1 MALPTALRKLVRER
15 AGHRCEY
22 CRMRQAW
29 EPYQSYHVEHVI
41 AQQHRG
47 QDVLDNLAYA
57 CQHCNW
63 IKGPNLTS
71 IDPDGHKVVRLFD
84 PRRQK
89 WEEHFRMEDSRILG
103 LTQVGRTTVFL
114 LEMNAPHRVE
124 LRLENLESWE

>member
-1 MALPTALRKLVRER
+1 MSLSAAMKRAVRER

-29 EPYQSYHVEHVI
+29 ESYQPYHVEHVI

-57 CQHCNW
+57 CHHCNW
-63 IKGPNLTS
+63 NKGPNLTS
-71 IDPDGHKVVRLFD
+71 IDPDGDQVVSLFH
-84 PRRQK
+84 PRHQAR
-89 WEEHFRMEDSRILG
+89 EEHFRMENGRVIG
-103 LTQVGRTTVFL
+103 ATEVGRTTTFL

-124 LRLENLESWE
+124 LRLANLEGGD